1 MNFFEKLKN
10 RIKKFFNIENEEIIK
25 ALPSANIEHN
35 HFIENNNVLSYDTK
49 NVVNDYKLADNEN
62 KNFKEQYIVHN
73 IQNFSSKPMDYL
85 DMAIEQYSFALLD
98 RYKRGKSINSY
109 STLIRLG
116 IDEKQEKGNN
126 DINEMALLKSLQNK
140 TVLKQNN
147 KSDRTYYHI
156 NPNKESRGQFKLYLN
171 IERKNIAKV
180 TDLLCNKYLKDD
192 NIYLKIASDKL
203 MEMPRVES
211 MVFYVD
217 DEKEL
222 LTIIK
227 GIENAKTE
235 NSKLFENAEKGN
247 IFLKDIKGYMK
258 VVEEVNP
265 KEDCYIGLDK
275 NKQKHEDLSYNSML
289 AYALEDSYVDAM
301 RQIVAKDAN
310 LTMKTQGRIDL
321 SFQEYVSLV
330 SEDVLSDEKKKKDFL
345 LLFRND
351 LAKLQLY
358 NKKLNIKGMTDID
371 LQKAK
376 NSMNINRDRID

>member
-10 RIKKFFNIENEEIIK
+10 RIKKFFNIQNEEIIK
-25 ALPSANIEHN
+25 SLPSAKIEHN
-35 HFIENNNVLSYDTK
+35 HFIENNS
-49 NVVNDYKLADNEN
+49 
-62 KNFKEQYIVHN
+62 FKEQYIVKN
-73 IQNFSSKPMDYL
+73 VQECSVKPMDYL
-85 DMAIEQYSFALLD
+85 DMAIEQYTFALLD
-98 RYKRGKSINSY
+98 RYKTGKSINSY

-116 IDEKQEKGNN
+116 IDENQEKGNN
-126 DINEMALLKSLQNK
+126 DVNEIALLKSLQDK

-156 NPNKESRGQFKLYLN
+156 NPNKASRGQFKLYLN

-203 MEMPRVES
+203 METPRADN

-265 KEDCYIGLDK
+265 KEDGYIGLDK
-275 NKQKHEDLSYNSML
+275 NKQEHEDLSYNSML
-289 AYALEDSYVDAM
+289 GYALEDSYVDAM

-310 LTMKTQGRIDL
+310 LTIKTQGKIDL
-321 SFQEYVSLV
+321 SLQDYVSLV
-330 SEDVLSDEKKKKDFL
+330 SEDVLSDEKKKKDFIS
-345 LLFRND
+345 LFRND

-371 LQKAK
+371 LQKATRQ
-376 NSMNINRDRID
+376 INTSRDRTD